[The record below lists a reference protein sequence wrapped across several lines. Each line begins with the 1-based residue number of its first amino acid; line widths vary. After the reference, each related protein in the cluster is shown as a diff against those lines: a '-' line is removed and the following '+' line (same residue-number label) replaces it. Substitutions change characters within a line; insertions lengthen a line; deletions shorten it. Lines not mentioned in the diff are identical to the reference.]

1 MDQEYEIEYDRM
13 SKIKY
18 GKIRKNEQEKINFKN
33 EEYKN
38 DYKHIDYIEKNDKVW
53 KL

>member
-1 MDQEYEIEYDRM
+1 M

-18 GKIRKNEQEKINFKN
+18 GKISENKQEKINFKN
-33 EEYKN
+33 EDCKAEYKN
-38 DYKHIDYIEKNDKVW
+38 KNYIEKNDKVW